1 MQASIARGLAYA
13 PFADLL
19 WMETSTPD
27 MAEAKQFADAIH
39 AKFPG
44 KMLAYNC
51 SPSFNWKLKLS
62 DAEIASYQKARPLL
76 PCSAALSDPA
86 CSGCLCWPVSGSS
99 ACSCCIACMCRIL
112 RSALAGKLPL
122 LLLRCHKQACR
133 LQPVPSVHSLRLWMA
148 CSHQPSHNADTSLT
162 AAPYTCRSWASWAT
176 STSL

>member
-51 SPSFNWKLKLS
+51 SPSFNWKRKLS
-62 DAEIASYQKARPLL
+62 DAEIASYQKVRHDCML
-76 PCSAALSDPA
+76 P
-86 CSGCLCWPVSGSS
+86 
-99 ACSCCIACMCRIL
+99 
-112 RSALAGKLPL
+112 
-122 LLLRCHKQACR
+122 HEQ
-133 LQPVPSVHSLRLWMA
+133 
-148 CSHQPSHNADTSLT
+148 
-162 AAPYTCRSWASWAT
+162 
-176 STSL
+176 